1 MRAAANRGTADGRD
15 DNYSLCNLGAFIMVF
30 LKAAGIG
37 GSILAILALVI
48 YLLKTL
54 ISLIAFL
61 TGALKILVVLVFVA
75 VIVGIGF
82 MVLKGWN
89 EARRNRD

>member
-1 MRAAANRGTADGRD
+1 M
-15 DNYSLCNLGAFIMVF
+15 MF

-37 GSILAILALVI
+37 GSILAILALII
-48 YLLKTL
+48 YLLKTV

-89 EARRNRD
+89 ETRRNRD

>member
-1 MRAAANRGTADGRD
+1 
-15 DNYSLCNLGAFIMVF
+15 MVF

-48 YLLKTL
+48 YLLKTI

-61 TGALKILVVLVFVA
+61 TGALKILVVLVFIA

>member
-1 MRAAANRGTADGRD
+1 M
-15 DNYSLCNLGAFIMVF
+15 F

-37 GSILAILALVI
+37 GSIMAILALVI
-48 YLLKTL
+48 YLLKTI

-61 TGALKILVVLVFVA
+61 TGALKILVVLVFIA

>member
-1 MRAAANRGTADGRD
+1 M
-15 DNYSLCNLGAFIMVF
+15 LMF

-82 MVLKGWN
+82 MVLKSWN

>member
-1 MRAAANRGTADGRD
+1 MT
-15 DNYSLCNLGAFIMVF
+15 F

-37 GSILAILALVI
+37 GSILAILALII
-48 YLLKTL
+48 YLLKTI

-61 TGALKILVVLVFVA
+61 TGALKILVILVFVA
-75 VIVGIGF
+75 LIVGIGF
-82 MVLKGWN
+82 MVLKGWK

>member
-1 MRAAANRGTADGRD
+1 M
-15 DNYSLCNLGAFIMVF
+15 MF

-82 MVLKGWN
+82 MIIKGWN

>member
-1 MRAAANRGTADGRD
+1 
-15 DNYSLCNLGAFIMVF
+15 MVF

-48 YLLKTL
+48 YLLKTI

-61 TGALKILVVLVFVA
+61 TGALKILVVLVFIA

-89 EARRNRD
+89 EARRNRS

>member
-1 MRAAANRGTADGRD
+1 M
-15 DNYSLCNLGAFIMVF
+15 IF

-48 YLLKTL
+48 FLLKTL

-82 MVLKGWN
+82 MLLKGWN

>member
-1 MRAAANRGTADGRD
+1 M
-15 DNYSLCNLGAFIMVF
+15 MF

>member
-1 MRAAANRGTADGRD
+1 
-15 DNYSLCNLGAFIMVF
+15 MVF

>member
-1 MRAAANRGTADGRD
+1 MRSLLLAFLLMAAPAAAQDA
-15 DNYSLCNLGAFIMVF
+15 Y
-30 LKAAGIG
+30 
-37 GSILAILALVI
+37 
-48 YLLKTL
+48 
-54 ISLIAFL
+54 
-61 TGALKILVVLVFVA
+61 VA

>member
-1 MRAAANRGTADGRD
+1 M
-15 DNYSLCNLGAFIMVF
+15 MF

-54 ISLIAFL
+54 ISMIAFL

-75 VIVGIGF
+75 IILGIGF
-82 MVLKGWN
+82 MILKGWN

>member
-1 MRAAANRGTADGRD
+1 
-15 DNYSLCNLGAFIMVF
+15 MVF

-37 GSILAILALVI
+37 ASLLAILALII
-48 YLLKTL
+48 YLLKSI

-82 MVLKGWN
+82 MILKGWN
-89 EARRNRD
+89 ETRRRRD

>member
-1 MRAAANRGTADGRD
+1 M
-15 DNYSLCNLGAFIMVF
+15 IF

-48 YLLKTL
+48 FLLKTL

-89 EARRNRD
+89 EARRNRN

>member
-1 MRAAANRGTADGRD
+1 
-15 DNYSLCNLGAFIMVF
+15 MVF
-30 LKAAGIG
+30 LKAAGIVS
-37 GSILAILALVI
+37 SILAILALII
-48 YLLKTL
+48 YLLKTI

-75 VIVGIGF
+75 VILGIGF

>member
-1 MRAAANRGTADGRD
+1 
-15 DNYSLCNLGAFIMVF
+15 MVF

-82 MVLKGWN
+82 MILKGWN
-89 EARRNRD
+89 EARKHRD